1 MSKTIWTTLH
11 ARFSYSQ
18 PVFFFVLLRSK
29 KKKRLSK
36 NDRISEAALDLGP
49 QSSLADDEE
58 LAMQLLTGFWSE
70 NTEEPV
76 GMIPVSVRRY
86 ERKVFMTMRQC
97 LFGFRQTELV
107 QDVVSEK

>member
-18 PVFFFVLLRSK
+18 LVFFFVLLRSK
-29 KKKRLSK
+29 RKKRLAK
-36 NDRISEAALDLGP
+36 NDRISEVALDLGP

-86 ERKVFMTMRQC
+86 ERNLFTTVRQC
-97 LFGFRQTELV
+97 LFRFRQTELV
-107 QDVVSEK
+107 QDIVSEK